1 MWSTKT
7 IYEYKPAETPIN
19 KTGDITN
26 LAFADI
32 EATGTSGKIYTDQ
45 TGCFPVTSRKG
56 TKYVCV
62 VYCYDTNAIITETLK
77 ENTGKVILRA

>member
-7 IYEYKPAETPIN
+7 IHEYKPAETPIN

-45 TGCFPVTSRKG
+45 TGRFTVTTRKG
-56 TKYVCV
+56 KKYVFV
-62 VYCYDTNAIITETLK
+62 LYC
-77 ENTGKVILRA
+77 